1 MATHPSIL
9 AWRILWTQE
18 PGVLQSMG
26 SQRAEH
32 HWVTA
37 HMQCYTA
44 WEVANILR
52 ISKSST
58 EDHLH
63 QLGHGNCFGV
73 WSPHKLSEETLLD
86 CISACDCLLKH
97 NENIPFLKHIVT
109 GDEKW
114 IWQNN
119 VEQKR
124 MWGKAKWTT
133 TTTWKTGLHQEK
145 VMLCICWDWKGDLYY
160 LLLLEN
166 QTIDSNKY
174 YSIRPT
180 ESSTSQKLS
189 RSVNRKHKIFHLDN
203 ARTCVSL
210 ITRQKLL

>member
-97 NENIPFLKHIVT
+97 NENIPFLKQTVT
-109 GDEKW
+109 DDEKW
-114 IWQNN
+114 TLYNN
-119 VEQKR
+119 VEWKR
-124 MWGKAKWTT
+124 SWGKRNKPSPTIPKADLHPRRWFCIYGEIGRESSIMSSF
-133 TTTWKTGLHQEK
+133 WKTRQL
-145 VMLCICWDWKGDLYY
+145 IP
-160 LLLLEN
+160 
-166 QTIDSNKY
+166 T
-174 YSIRPT
+174 SIAP
-180 ESSTSQKLS
+180 
-189 RSVNRKHKIFHLDN
+189 N
-203 ARTCVSL
+203 
-210 ITRQKLL
+210 